1 MAELI
6 PSHVQKGLARVYH
19 ESRIITPTQ
28 LVVAVENHD
37 GHGED
42 AGMKLSAASAAVA
55 RVPPLFWRRWRRR
68 WCRQQQRRARQHG
81 SKSAGS
87 SAMWECHRCG
97 QRGHIA
103 RNCMKSVKWACH
115 RCGQRGHIARNCLAP
130 FPVASGGEQGH
141 SSAARQQRPQNK
153 RHNRGHRGAGGGGS
167 PEGSGSRGP
176 RLLSISTR
184 LLRTIPRP
192 PDRGRV
198 ERLHNELCRWTR
210 VPPLLRRQWR
220 RRRCRQQQR
229 RARCLPLH
237 RG

>member
-1 MAELI
+1 MPIAVMATSTRLNVTPVVLREDTRRPAYGNKYSEGASRTFSTKYTEYKKRVAHANAGGGTQREVVSMAELI

-87 SAMWECHRCG
+87 SAKWECHRCG

-103 RNCMKSVKWACH
+103 RNCM
-115 RCGQRGHIARNCLAP
+115 
-130 FPVASGGEQGH
+130 
-141 SSAARQQRPQNK
+141 
-153 RHNRGHRGAGGGGS
+153 
-167 PEGSGSRGP
+167 
-176 RLLSISTR
+176 
-184 LLRTIPRP
+184 
-192 PDRGRV
+192 
-198 ERLHNELCRWTR
+198 
-210 VPPLLRRQWR
+210 
-220 RRRCRQQQR
+220 
-229 RARCLPLH
+229 
-237 RG
+237 